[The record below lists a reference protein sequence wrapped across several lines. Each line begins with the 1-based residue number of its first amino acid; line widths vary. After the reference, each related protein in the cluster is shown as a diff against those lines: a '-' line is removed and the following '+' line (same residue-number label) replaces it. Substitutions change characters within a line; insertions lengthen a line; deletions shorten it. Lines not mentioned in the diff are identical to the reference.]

1 MKRETDQDQE
11 QSKIILH
18 KKKKKNSKATTFL
31 SKKLG
36 SASQQ
41 KNIHELTESEI
52 KMINKYL
59 K

>member
-18 KKKKKNSKATTFL
+18 KKKKNSKATTFL